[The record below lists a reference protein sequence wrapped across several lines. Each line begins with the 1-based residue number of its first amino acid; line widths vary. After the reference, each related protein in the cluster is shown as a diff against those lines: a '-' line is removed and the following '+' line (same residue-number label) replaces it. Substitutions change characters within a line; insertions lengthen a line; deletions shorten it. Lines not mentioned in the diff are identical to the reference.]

1 MAPDHQVV
9 CVCVESPS
17 HIWLFADPMNHSL
30 PGSSVHG
37 ISQAR
42 ILEWVAIS
50 FSRGSSQPRD
60 WTHISY
66 TDRWILYHG
75 KPHQVFLLL
84 FSRSVMPDSLQP
96 HGLQHTRLPCS
107 KPSPGVCSN
116 SCPLSWWCHPT
127 ISSSVIPF
135 SSRLQSFPASGYFQ
149 MSQLFALGGQSI
161 GVSASTSVLPKTKR
175 LLISWPQSPSAAVL
189 EPPKI
194 KSTTV
199 STVFPSLPL
208 NSLKQIT

>member
-135 SSRLQSFPASGYFQ
+135 SSRLQFFLASGSFPISL
-149 MSQLFALGGQSI
+149 LFTLGGQSI
-161 GVSASTSVLPKTKR
+161 GASVSASASFLPMNIQGWFPLGLTA
-175 LLISWPQSPSAAVL
+175 LISLLS
-189 EPPKI
+189 KG
-194 KSTTV
+194 
-199 STVFPSLPL
+199 F
-208 NSLKQIT
+208 